1 MLMTWINRFITAML
15 IPVLMNPT
23 SPVFLLKKAAN
34 QPKELYSISDS
45 AVIEEEMHITAHR
58 GVNAEAP
65 ENTLPAYQKAVEYG
79 YYSAECDIKLTRD
92 NVWVLAHYN
101 FLGRRFWQQG
111 LVSMTDFETLRGYS
125 YCNGAN
131 FWEYEDLKIPTLDEF
146 LDVFVGSKTRPQIEI
161 KTSNYDMLY
170 TVIDAVRAK
179 GLASQAIII
188 SFDLKQLQ
196 ILREYDPDIELW
208 YLCYAI
214 TQKKIDEAKSLG
226 NCWLSADY
234 ATNTERTISKALDQ
248 NVNVSV
254 WTVDTIKDA
263 EKMYKL
269 GMRYIETD
277 RLRP

>member
-1 MLMTWINRFITAML
+1 MFTKWINRIITAFL
-15 IPVLMNPT
+15 VPILMSPT

-45 AVIEEEMHITAHR
+45 AVIEEKMHITAHR

-79 YYSAECDIKLTRD
+79 YYSAECDIKLTSD
-92 NVWVLAHYN
+92 NVWVLAHN
-101 FLGRRFWQQG
+101 NNLGSKFWQQG
-111 LVSMTDFETLRGYS
+111 LVAKTDFETLRTYT
-125 YCNGAN
+125 YCSGAN
-131 FWEYEDLKIPTLDEF
+131 FWTFPDLKIPTLDEF
-146 LDVFVGSKTRPQIEI
+146 LDVFVGCETRPQIEI
-161 KTSNYDMLY
+161 KTSNYDMLH

-188 SFDLKQLQ
+188 SFDLKQLR
-196 ILREYDPDIELW
+196 ILREYDKDIELW
-208 YLCYAI
+208 YLCYMI

-234 ATNTERTISKALDQ
+234 ATNTVKTISKALDQ
-248 NVNVSV
+248 NVGVSV